1 MTQKSKMLSFGK
13 RFMLMMVKKSI
24 LCSVFCS
31 LLISIAF
38 AQVTNPEDDGWYDDA
53 SAQKDSESEFEDL
66 YPVDEMAQKSENKM
80 EFDRFTER
88 QKFVPKK
95 FTWGGHF
102 DGGISSLMS
111 KKDETPERW
120 RDNSDDWSYTIY
132 NANAGVLIAYPFTEA
147 IVLTSGLGLTY
158 RSLRNDHYGS
168 RFTGIATRHDGS
180 TATVIEE
187 ESDHSYEHV
196 YALSVPIEIRY
207 IVQPQEF
214 FWAGVGFQPSVIL
227 KQEEEFF
234 LYYRGSQS
242 DGTIYTRF
250 GSNVF
255 MDLGTRVSYIGLI
268 FDFGIKASVDI
279 NVFQINKQYSAR
291 SMSVGAFVDFW
302 IN

>member
-1 MTQKSKMLSFGK
+1 MI
-13 RFMLMMVKKSI
+13 RKSI
-24 LCSVFCS
+24 VFFIFCS
-31 LLISIAF
+31 LLFSNVF
-38 AQVTNPEDDGWYDDA
+38 ASEMNSGDDGWYDDV
-53 SAQKDSESEFEDL
+53 STQQDSEQEFVDL
-66 YPVDEMAQKSENKM
+66 YPVKKKTQKSKNKE
-80 EFDRFTER
+80 EFERIAER

-95 FTWGGHF
+95 ITWGGHLG
-102 DGGISSLMS
+102 GGISSLMS
-111 KKDETPERW
+111 KKDEVPERW
-120 RDNSDDWSYTIY
+120 RDSPDDWSYTIY

-168 RFTGIATRHDGS
+168 RFTGIATLHDGS
-180 TATVIEE
+180 TAIVIEVE
-187 ESDHSYEHV
+187 DDHSYEHV

-234 LYYRGSQS
+234 LYYKGSQS